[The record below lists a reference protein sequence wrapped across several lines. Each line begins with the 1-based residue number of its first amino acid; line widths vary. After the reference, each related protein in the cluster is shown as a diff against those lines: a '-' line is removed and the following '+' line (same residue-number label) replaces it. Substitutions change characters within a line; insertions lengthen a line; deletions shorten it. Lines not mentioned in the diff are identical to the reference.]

1 MRFLANIRRMR
12 ALLAK
17 PLHLGVILL
26 LLAAVAEFSGL
37 HALFGPENRLMDWM
51 VRLQARDLAPD
62 PDIIIVDIDEAS
74 FARMQEVAGKWP
86 WPRAVHAELLAGIE
100 AQQPRAI
107 VFDILFSEEDRLNPA
122 SDRLFDESLAGL
134 KNVYLPMVRLDPR
147 DDVRGVPIAD
157 VAKILRIEPGEAA
170 QRDARIALLP
180 PQAVDPAR
188 WRTGIINFHE
198 DSDGVGRRYWL
209 RMPAHG
215 WRVPS
220 LPVRVA
226 DDLGIPVPARE
237 DLLLHWRGAPGS
249 FRHASYATLYED
261 FSRRNRI
268 RPADEFRGKIVIIG
282 TAATGLQDL
291 RVTPLSNT
299 TPGVE
304 ILATAIDNLKNGRW
318 MERVADTVPGALA
331 CGMLLL
337 LYAAFRARRHPLQ
350 VGVGLAA
357 ASAALLGASYA
368 ALGARLLAPVLAPL
382 GFAWAFYLYAAL
394 LEYLRERRSRQQ
406 AVKMFSRFLN
416 PEVVRRIVEQG
427 ATVESLSGQTRDISV
442 LFSDI
447 RGFTSLS
454 ETRPPQE
461 IVTLLNRYFSRQVEV
476 VFRHGGTLDKFI
488 GDCIMAFWGAPLDDP
503 QHAEHAV
510 AAALEMQ
517 QVLLA
522 FRQELGEADAA
533 FDVGIGIHSGSAVVG
548 FIGAEQKLDYT
559 AIGDTVNLASRIE
572 GLTKEAK
579 ARVLISRETMLAC
592 QNAFDFTARGSY
604 KVKGREQQVELF
616 EPRARMP

>member
-1 MRFLANIRRMR
+1 MHT
-12 ALLAK
+12 LLEK
-17 PLHLGVILL
+17 PLHLGAILL
-26 LLAAVAEFSGL
+26 LASALAEFSAL
-37 HALFGPENRLMDWM
+37 HLLSGPENRLMDAL
-51 VRLQARDLAPD
+51 VRLQARDLLPD
-62 PDIIIVDIDEAS
+62 PDIVIVDIDEAS

-86 WPRAVHAELLAGIE
+86 WPRAVHAELVAGIE
-100 AQQPRAI
+100 AQKPRAI
-107 VFDILFSEEDRLNPA
+107 VFDVLFSEEDRLNPA

-147 DDVRGVPIAD
+147 DDVRGVPIAEIS
-157 VAKILRIEPGEAA
+157 KLLRIQPGPEAKS
-170 QRDARIALLP
+170 DARIALLP
-180 PQAVDPAR
+180 PQAVDPAH

-198 DSDGVGRRYWL
+198 DADGVGRRYWL

-215 WRVPS
+215 WQVPS
-220 LPVRVA
+220 LPVRLA
-226 DDLGIPVPARE
+226 DDLGIPVPARA
-237 DLLLHWRGAPGS
+237 DLLLHWRGRPGS
-249 FRHASYATLYED
+249 FRHVSYAALYED
-261 FSRRNRI
+261 FARRNRM
-268 RPADEFRGKIVIIG
+268 RPQDELRGKIVIVG

-318 MERVADTVPGALA
+318 MERVPETVPAALTIV
-331 CGMLLL
+331 MLLL
-337 LYAAFRARRHPLQ
+337 LFAGFRARRHPLE
-350 VGVGLAA
+350 VGVALAVATAALLAA
-357 ASAALLGASYA
+357 AYA
-368 ALGARLLAPVLAPL
+368 ALGVRLLVPVLAPIA
-382 GFAWAFYLYAAL
+382 FAWAFYLYAAS
-394 LEYLRERRSRQQ
+394 LEYLRERRSRRQ

-416 PEVVRRIVEQG
+416 PEVVKRIVEQG
-427 ATVESLSGQTRDISV
+427 ATVESLSGQTRTV
-442 LFSDI
+442 TLLFSDI
-447 RGFTSLS
+447 RGFTTLS

-461 IVTLLNRYFSRQVEV
+461 IVHLLNRYFSRQVEV

-503 QHAEHAV
+503 RHAEHAV

-517 QVLLA
+517 QVLLD
-522 FRQELGEADAA
+522 FKQELGEADSG

-579 ARVLISRETMLAC
+579 ARVLVSRETMQAC
-592 QNAFDFTARGSY
+592 GNAFDFVERGSY

-616 EPRARMP
+616 EPRSRSSFKTS